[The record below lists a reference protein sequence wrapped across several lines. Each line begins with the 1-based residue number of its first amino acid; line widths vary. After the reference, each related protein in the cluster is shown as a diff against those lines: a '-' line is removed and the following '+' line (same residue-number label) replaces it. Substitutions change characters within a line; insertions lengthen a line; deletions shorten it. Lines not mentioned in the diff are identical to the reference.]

1 MREIVNSTY
10 ISLDGVIENPQN
22 WPDTGGF
29 TEEGNR
35 IQSEL
40 VLGCSAVLMGRHTY
54 ESFAGV
60 WPNLPASELVDKMN
74 TMPKYVASRTLTA
87 PEWTNSHVIKGDLVE
102 AVTAMKQEPGGDI
115 VQFGV
120 GEVTR
125 TLMAAGL
132 LDRLRLWVHPFIIGH
147 GGPDALL
154 YRDLE
159 TTRFELTSTT
169 PLASGIVVLDYRV
182 RAGTPDA

>member
-10 ISLDGVIENPQN
+10 ISLDGVIENPQT

-29 TEEGNR
+29 TDEGNR
-35 IQSEL
+35 IQNEL
-40 VLGCSAVLMGRHTY
+40 VLGCSAILMGRATY

-74 TMPKYVASRTLTA
+74 TMPKYVASSTLTA
-87 PEWTNSHVIKGDLVE
+87 PEWNNSQVIEGDLVE
-102 AVTAMKQEPGGDI
+102 AVAAMKQEDGGDI

-132 LDRLRLWVHPFIIGH
+132 LDRLRLWVHPFLIGH

-154 YRDLE
+154 YRDIP
-159 TTRFELTSTT
+159 TTHLDLTGTT

-182 RAGTPDA
+182 RASS